1 MHFEFHAGQRD
12 LYLVD
17 AIEHRSYTL
26 QVDRGGQLL
35 DKVLLHGSTRLR
47 ETIDVIP
54 QILAIEVASLW
65 SVFPTRSLSPILFH
79 LFSSCTQAFYAA
91 ASGILRRLQRHFVFR
106 KPGSVWPST
115 AHFFVFVT
123 EKYAC
128 GLASSCGISDV

>member
-1 MHFEFHAGQRD
+1 MHFKFHAGQRD

-54 QILAIEVASLW
+54 RDRGCQLMVS
-65 SVFPTRSLSPILFH
+65 
-79 LFSSCTQAFYAA
+79 FSDKELIANIVPPLQLVPQAFYAA
-91 ASGILRRLQRHFVFR
+91 ASGILRRLQRQCSFSANRVRF
-106 KPGSVWPST
+106 
-115 AHFFVFVT
+115 
-123 EKYAC
+123 
-128 GLASSCGISDV
+128 GLQQPTFLSL

>member
-1 MHFEFHAGQRD
+1 MHFKFHAGQRD

-54 QILAIEVASLW
+54 RDRGCQLMVS
-65 SVFPTRSLSPILFH
+65 
-79 LFSSCTQAFYAA
+79 FSDKELIANIVPPLQLVPQAFYAA